1 MLAKDL
7 ISKSIIP
14 LKTSD
19 TGQYALDQMED
30 FKVSHLPIVNG
41 DSLLGLITEE
51 DILTLNALSEP
62 VGNHQLSLTRPFVEE
77 NQHIYDV
84 IKTFAVLRLSLLPVI
99 DNKDNYIGVITMFNL
114 VQNLSKI
121 TAVQN
126 PGGII
131 VIELNSN
138 DYSLSEISQ
147 IVESND
153 AKVLSL
159 YIYSY
164 PDSTKMDV
172 VLKINKIDVR
182 PVLQTFYRYNY
193 TIKASYAEKDNTDDL
208 LDRYDLLMNYL
219 NI

>member
-7 ISKSIIP
+7 ISNSVIP

-19 TGQYALDQMED
+19 TGQYALDLMD
-30 FKVSHLPIVNG
+30 DYKVSHLPIVNG
-41 DSLLGLITEE
+41 DSLLGLITED
-51 DILTLNALSEP
+51 DILLINDPNEP
-62 VGNHQLSLTRPFVEE
+62 IGNHQLSLTRPFVEE
-77 NQHIYDV
+77 SQHIYDV

-99 DNKDNYIGVITMFNL
+99 DGKDNYVGVITMFDL
-114 VQNLSKI
+114 VQNLSKM

-138 DYSLSEISQ
+138 DYSLSEIGQ

-164 PDSTKMDV
+164 PDSTKIDV

-193 TIKASYAEKDNTDDL
+193 TIKASYTEKDNTDDL